1 MDLTLQP
8 PRRPSNI
15 SMGGIV
21 GLARMTDK
29 ARGHNAELIGEYKF
43 GRDSGLDVDV
53 LGFIGMSGEE
63 FADLVEEM
71 RDDELAALVREKAGH
86 GEAEIEQFNRS
97 WLEREP
103 KDDLHR
109 QLLVERVAKY
119 APGSTDITTV
129 LRSMELDDWGMFRHR
144 DLTQG
149 PPRTPY
155 LRSVAGVAAV
165 ARMSDK
171 ARAKKADKLGEY
183 MYGTDSRLDLWLLEF
198 LKISD
203 EEFLELAYRNPNDK
217 ELSAEI
223 AARRSFSTGEIAAF
237 NARIATCGLNTPDL
251 NERFRSRREEICPER
266 VDIENFCDLI
276 DYDDEHSFSLVDLN
290 RRAPR
295 SPYDRH
301 IGGVTGLARMI
312 DKGRAHN
319 SGTLGAY
326 WYGEDSGFD
335 RRILEFLGLTQE
347 EFAGALE
354 KCSGDAK
361 IVSWM
366 GERLTSKT
374 AEEISSF
381 CDALC
386 SLAPTNDKQR
396 QFLDGI
402 LLRLDSQRGDI
413 DTFMALTALDDKV
426 TFARLHAL
434 Y

>member
-1 MDLTLQP
+1 MDLTQQP

-53 LGFIGMSGEE
+53 LGFIGMSDEE
-63 FADLVEEM
+63 FADLVDEND
-71 RDDELAALVREKAGH
+71 DDELTAVVREKMGH
-86 GEAEIEQFNRS
+86 GDTEIEEFNRS

-119 APGSTDITTV
+119 ASGATDITTV

-155 LRSVAGVAAV
+155 LRSVAGVAGV
-165 ARMSDK
+165 ARLGDK
-171 ARAKKADKLGEY
+171 ARAKKAERLGEY
-183 MYGTDSRLDLWLLEF
+183 NYGSDAQLDRWLLEF
-198 LKISD
+198 LEISD

-223 AARRSFSTGEIAAF
+223 VARRSFSTGEIAAF
-237 NARIATCGLNTPDL
+237 NARIATWGLNTPDHS
-251 NERFRSRREEICPER
+251 ERLRARRQEMSPER
-266 VDIENFCDLI
+266 VDIETFFDLI
-276 DYDDEHSFSLVDLN
+276 DFDDEQSFGLVDLN

-301 IGGVTGLARMI
+301 LGGVTGLARMI
-312 DKGRAHN
+312 DKGRASN

-347 EFAGALE
+347 EFATALKE
-354 KCSGDAK
+354 CSGDAEVVAW
-361 IVSWM
+361 I

-374 AEEISSF
+374 AEEIDSF
-381 CDALC
+381 SDTLC
-386 SLAPTNDKQR
+386 RLAPTNDKQK
-396 QFLDGI
+396 QFIEGI
-402 LLRLDSQRGDI
+402 VLRLDSQRSDI
-413 DTFMALTALDDKV
+413 DTFMAMTALDDKV
-426 TFARLHAL
+426 TFARLRAL